1 VRGRDVAGMRHNR
14 RLVKLL
20 KVVGVPALAMIVWT
34 AVAGYGVLAGWWH
47 RAIAPAG
54 DAAAFMLAARQMMSL
69 EPHGDLAIALVSKGQ
84 VVDEHYSG
92 LVDAVNRETVFPVAS
107 MSKWVT
113 AVGVM
118 QLAREGRINLDAPVA
133 RYLTRWTLSVSRF
146 DLSGVT
152 ARRLLSHTA
161 GLTDGLGFGN
171 YRLDERVPSLEESL
185 RAPRASTGQPTAI
198 IVGSEPGSH
207 WQYSGGGYLILQ
219 LLVEEVTQQP
229 FGAVMQRTVLDPLEL
244 SCSSF
249 ERTPSPNIAEAY
261 DAAGRT
267 APRFQY
273 AAAGATGLST
283 CVRDMVRWVQAHV
296 EHGPTPPLD
305 ADLLRRM
312 REPHGTQFGADIWGL
327 GTMLYAPTAG
337 DAFVFGHDGQNA
349 PAINAAVRINPDNSD
364 AIVVL
369 TSGGRLLATRLASE
383 WTYWQTGGPDFLV
396 IGTAIRE
403 AVVPLIAGWL
413 AVIVSAIVYA
423 RARRRAP
430 LQAG

>member
-1 VRGRDVAGMRHNR
+1 MVQ
-14 RLVKLL
+14 LVK
-20 KVVGVPALAMIVWT
+20 VVSAPALSMIAWT
-34 AVAGYGVLAGWWH
+34 AIVGYGVLAGWWH
-47 RAIAPAG
+47 RAIAPAS
-54 DAAAFMLAARQMMSL
+54 DAPAFMVAARQMVSS
-69 EPHGDLAIALVSKGQ
+69 EPHGDVAIALVSKGE
-84 VVDEHYSG
+84 VVDEHYVG
-92 LVDAVNRETVFPVAS
+92 LADAVNRETVFPVAS

-118 QLAREGRINLDAPVA
+118 QLVHEGRIDLDAPVA
-133 RYLTRWTLSVSRF
+133 RYLTRWTLPASPF
-146 DLSGVT
+146 DLNGVT
-152 ARRLLSHTA
+152 VRRLLSHTA
-161 GLTDGLGFGN
+161 GLTDGLGFGD

-185 RAPRASTGQPTAI
+185 RAPRASTGLPTAI
-198 IVGSEPGSH
+198 VVAAEPGSR

-219 LLVEEVTQQP
+219 LLVEEVTRQP
-229 FGAVMQRTVLDPLEL
+229 FGAFMQRTVLHPLEL

-249 ERTPSPNIAEAY
+249 ESTPPPNAAEAY

-273 AAAGATGLST
+273 AAAGATGFST

-296 EHGPTPPLD
+296 RRGEASPLD
-305 ADLLRRM
+305 TDVLGRM
-312 REPHGTQFGADIWGL
+312 RAPHGRQFGADIWGL

-337 DAFVFGHDGQNA
+337 GAYVYGHDGQNE
-349 PAINAAVRINPDNSD
+349 PAINSAVRINPDNAD

-369 TSGGRLLATRLASE
+369 TSGGRSLATRLASE

-403 AVVPLIAGWL
+403 AVVPLFAGWL
-413 AVIVSAIVYA
+413 AVIVAAMVYA
-423 RARRRAP
+423 RRARRRAT